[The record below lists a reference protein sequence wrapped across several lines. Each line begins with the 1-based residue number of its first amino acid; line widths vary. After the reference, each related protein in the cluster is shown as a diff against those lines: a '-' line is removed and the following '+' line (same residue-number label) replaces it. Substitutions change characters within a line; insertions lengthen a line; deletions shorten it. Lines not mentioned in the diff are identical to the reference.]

1 MYNQG
6 PTQGEYGG
14 HYGYANQ
21 GYGQHNMG
29 GGAPP
34 GNMYGAPPNVGGQ
47 PTYAGQGF
55 NQQTHQAPPSA
66 GGPWFSGDMGN
77 VPTGT
82 PIAGSMGSLG
92 DQGAATYGG
101 DDFENEPPLMEELGI
116 NFEHIWTKTQVVLNP
131 TKEVSE
137 HILDDVDLAGPLV
150 FAFGFGM
157 LLLLSAK
164 IHFGYIY
171 GFGLVGCLAMWTIM
185 NLMTPTKTIDVF
197 RVCSVLG
204 YSWLPIIL
212 LAAINVVVPIKGL
225 KSIGFGLAFLCVAW
239 STQAATRF
247 FDKYL
252 HMQEQRWLIAYPTA
266 MVYTCFV
273 LITVF

>member
-6 PTQGEYGG
+6 PPQGAPYEQS
-14 HYGYANQ
+14 YGYANQ
-21 GYGQHNMG
+21 NY
-29 GGAPP
+29 GAPQ
-34 GNMYGAPPNVGGQ
+34 GGMYGAPNSGGHSSY
-47 PTYAGQGF
+47 PGGQGF
-55 NQQTHQAPPSA
+55 VQPQYAQPNQVPSQQGA
-66 GGPWFSGDMGN
+66 WFSGDMNGAN
-77 VPTGT
+77 MGA

-92 DQGAATYGG
+92 DQGGVSFSNG
-101 DDFENEPPLMEELGI
+101 DDFENEPPLLEELGI
-116 NFEHIWTKTQVVLNP
+116 NFEHIWTKTQAVLIP

-137 HILDDVDLAGPLV
+137 HIFDDADLAGPLV
-150 FAFGFGM
+150 FAFGFGT
-157 LLLLSAK
+157 LLLLNAK
-164 IHFGYIY
+164 VHYGYIY
-171 GFGLVGCLAMWTIM
+171 DFGLVGCLSMWALM
-185 NLMTPTKTIDVF
+185 NLISPSKTIDVF

-212 LAAINVVVPIKGL
+212 LAAINIVVPIKGL
-225 KSIGFGLAFLCVAW
+225 KLIGFALAFLCVGW